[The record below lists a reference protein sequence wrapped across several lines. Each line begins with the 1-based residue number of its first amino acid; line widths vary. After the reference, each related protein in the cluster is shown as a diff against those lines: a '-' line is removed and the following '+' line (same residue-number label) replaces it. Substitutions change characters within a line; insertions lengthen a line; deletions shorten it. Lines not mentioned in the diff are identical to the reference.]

1 MYLKSLFSSFK
12 KIEIS
17 PTSKIK
23 FINIYLQIIYK
34 EMIGNYSILTYS

>member
-12 KIEIS
+12 KIGIS

-34 EMIGNYSILTYS
+34 MIGNYSILTYS